1 MNKFSLL
8 LLSLT
13 LALSSFSQ
21 TGTLIDGTIG
31 VVGDKVILHSEIEE
45 QLVQA
50 MQQGY
55 QLGDNARCL
64 IYEEILFQ
72 SLLMYQADLDSIVIP
87 AEQVNGELE
96 NRIRYFENQ
105 IGGRK
110 KLEEYYGKSIEE
122 IKAEFYT
129 SIEDRMK
136 AERMRGQI
144 TSGINI
150 TPSEV
155 KKYYNGLNPD
165 SIPLVGSKVEVAHI
179 TCAPK
184 VSEAEKLSTKKKL
197 EGWREEIMKGE
208 RMFSSTAVLYSNDP
222 GSSSKGGEFD
232 WVTRGTFVPEFD
244 RAAFKIKEGEVSEVF
259 ETDYGYHILE
269 LFERRGDQYRG
280 RHILLIPKISALEVM
295 AAKSFL
301 DSVKALIDS
310 GVYTFAEAA
319 ERFSDDKETKFNGGL
334 IYNQQAGSSMF
345 EMNQV
350 DKQVF
355 LIIDDLQE
363 GEYSRPMLSENRDGQ
378 FYQIVK
384 LKTITKPHKANLS
397 EDYQLIQ
404 QSANADAQSEAMK
417 EWIINKSKST
427 YIKISPTYVE
437 CDFVKDWI
445 K

>member
-150 TPSEV
+150 TPS
-155 KKYYNGLNPD
+155 
-165 SIPLVGSKVEVAHI
+165 
-179 TCAPK
+179 
-184 VSEAEKLSTKKKL
+184 
-197 EGWREEIMKGE
+197 
-208 RMFSSTAVLYSNDP
+208 
-222 GSSSKGGEFD
+222 
-232 WVTRGTFVPEFD
+232 
-244 RAAFKIKEGEVSEVF
+244 
-259 ETDYGYHILE
+259 
-269 LFERRGDQYRG
+269 
-280 RHILLIPKISALEVM
+280 
-295 AAKSFL
+295 
-301 DSVKALIDS
+301 
-310 GVYTFAEAA
+310 
-319 ERFSDDKETKFNGGL
+319 
-334 IYNQQAGSSMF
+334 
-345 EMNQV
+345 
-350 DKQVF
+350 
-355 LIIDDLQE
+355 
-363 GEYSRPMLSENRDGQ
+363 
-378 FYQIVK
+378 
-384 LKTITKPHKANLS
+384 
-397 EDYQLIQ
+397 
-404 QSANADAQSEAMK
+404 
-417 EWIINKSKST
+417 
-427 YIKISPTYVE
+427 
-437 CDFVKDWI
+437 
-445 K
+445 

>member
-184 VSEAEKLSTKKKL
+184 VSEAEKLRTKKKL

-437 CDFVKDWI
+437 GDFVKDWI